1 MNRILVI
8 GGAGYVGTV
17 LVNELLKKNYKV
29 TVYDLF
35 IYGNNFTENP
45 NLILEKG
52 DVRDIS
58 KRVNINHLLSKVREE
73 KNKERNEN
81 YLFLGVV
88 LSVIAITGVLAS
100 L

>member
-1 MNRILVI
+1 MIELWKYKTMSGEHLTSKNLERE
-8 GGAGYVGTV
+8 ANAS
-17 LVNELLKKNYKV
+17 VN
-29 TVYDLF
+29 
-35 IYGNNFTENP
+35 
-45 NLILEKG
+45 
-52 DVRDIS
+52 VREIS
-58 KRVNINHLLSKVREE
+58 RRVNINHLLSKVREE

>member
-1 MNRILVI
+1 M
-8 GGAGYVGTV
+8 
-17 LVNELLKKNYKV
+17 
-29 TVYDLF
+29 
-35 IYGNNFTENP
+35 
-45 NLILEKG
+45 G
-52 DVRDIS
+52 DRGIS
-58 KRVNINHLLSKVREE
+58 RRVNINHLLSKVREE

>member
-1 MNRILVI
+1 MSGEHL
-8 GGAGYVGTV
+8 TS
-17 LVNELLKKNYKV
+17 KNIHRE
-29 TVYDLF
+29 TTSDM
-35 IYGNNFTENP
+35 
-45 NLILEKG
+45 G
-52 DVRDIS
+52 DRGIS
-58 KRVNINHLLSKVREE
+58 RRVNINHLLSKVREE

>member
-1 MNRILVI
+1 MSGEHLTSKNLDR
-8 GGAGYVGTV
+8 GTDAGIDV
-17 LVNELLKKNYKV
+17 
-29 TVYDLF
+29 
-35 IYGNNFTENP
+35 
-45 NLILEKG
+45 KG
-52 DVRDIS
+52 MSR
-58 KRVNINHLLSKVREE
+58 RVNINHLLSKVREE

>member
-1 MNRILVI
+1 MSGEHLTSKNLERE
-8 GGAGYVGTV
+8 ANAS
-17 LVNELLKKNYKV
+17 VN
-29 TVYDLF
+29 
-35 IYGNNFTENP
+35 
-45 NLILEKG
+45 
-52 DVRDIS
+52 VREIS
-58 KRVNINHLLSKVREE
+58 RRVNINHLLSKVREE

>member
-1 MNRILVI
+1 MI
-8 GGAGYVGTV
+8 
-17 LVNELLKKNYKV
+17 ELWKYKSMSGEHLTSKNL
-29 TVYDLF
+29 DRESNSH
-35 IYGNNFTENP
+35 I
-45 NLILEKG
+45 

>member
-1 MNRILVI
+1 MSGEHLTSKNIERE
-8 GGAGYVGTV
+8 
-17 LVNELLKKNYKV
+17 VNSN
-29 TVYDLF
+29 
-35 IYGNNFTENP
+35 I
-45 NLILEKG
+45 
-52 DVRDIS
+52 DVRGMS

>member
-1 MNRILVI
+1 MSGEHL
-8 GGAGYVGTV
+8 TS
-17 LVNELLKKNYKV
+17 KN
-29 TVYDLF
+29 LSS
-35 IYGNNFTENP
+35 EARS
-45 NLILEKG
+45 
-52 DVRDIS
+52 DVDVKEIS

-88 LSVIAITGVLAS
+88 VSVIAITGILAS